1 MPKKIN
7 TMEQITNFQNLP
19 KNFRNVLQDIERCR
33 EKSAR
38 QKYLLDLS
46 EGLLVHIC
54 AFVLG
59 EYKYSGLVSM
69 KLEKLLLQNNR
80 NLSFGTYKLFL
91 QTAIA
96 VLNEGGYTS
105 KFKTLVSGSNDWADV
120 KRFELVFEAVK
131 GRIDKLDGSLLE
143 TEASKISALP
153 QGKTNVIEFFNKV
166 VNLRNR
172 VAHPHQTVK
181 EREIS
186 WPHNEDY
193 FNAINPPLE
202 KALMFLIEQLNEA
215 WSYRFYRVAD
225 SQTNTLQIESE
236 DSSDYEEISY
246 SENLEKGIRLLVN
259 SNFDVIISD
268 WKVLLQASEEALAFI
283 EKENE
288 NLRKMASVEEL
299 KEQIVV
305 ALDDEQIS
313 IEEFKFFESISRVK
327 LGLSSAEL
335 KSLVI
340 DVAKSMNIED
350 PFPEVDKRFIE
361 AIDQAILSK
370 SFNDFVLRLM
380 GEQYGVDAEMFEQ
393 IVNERALELNIDPT
407 LARQSTQVSFDPQ
420 QLDAFVRIH
429 NARNWI
435 RAIHTLNKG
444 VGDSNYKITG
454 EVSVAGSKEYLHKQA
469 FSDVLHFVKSKLNE
483 FSSEG
488 SLEWD
493 AHVNQWQIG
502 AMTSYIWTCFY
513 PKNVPT
519 MSFIALHVSVYQDG
533 SVAIGLLPDW
543 KDYSRIKNYQLL
555 KQVTSRVL
563 DEFAKNYANEI
574 SKYDNLFLWN
584 YNNSAFD
591 TLSNAINEYS
601 WVLREDYNFE
611 QIQFMLLPEELAN
624 NPQAISTSFD
634 ISFNLFNGI
643 IPEIINDYALISN
656 ESEDPF
662 EIYFDSSCKALT
674 ELVGLISAY
683 RNAHSA
689 SVNAGSISTQLNNG
703 FVGYTLES
711 TEEKQNVKFN
721 LQLYF
726 DYIKRKF
733 CVELKFSVTEGFNAW
748 HSSIANALS
757 RFELQQDSVEI
768 FYRKGILLVRYSQD
782 EIADLIQNSPAF
794 VSSVLEGLMSEF
806 AKDSVNPLGF
816 QYSAEHFKLNQSR
829 VDLWLD
835 SVAGQIETLL
845 SNKRRA
851 ERKIFHQLKYSDCV
865 SMNENHKSQTLRWG
879 MDFSNA
885 QNSAFVAIQLQSD
898 TSNVQLT
905 QDLREYANSNEGWKI
920 TSDNSAG
927 VVSVSEWCAWKE
939 GVAIVSSSSSWNRK
953 HGPDQGKLNLEEG
966 VANWSAKT
974 NDLKQWIQVDLGEK
988 KIVQKIS
995 IQGRYNREQ
1004 WVTKF
1009 RVMISL
1015 DGKKFEEIGSSYD
1028 GNSDQKTVVEIALE
1042 PNPVARFVRIVP
1054 LEWHGHISM
1063 RFDVEAKE
1071 FREQSFEIKRGIF
1084 TETLENADLLRNQ
1097 MAEAIS
1103 DIQKSFPGKFGMV
1116 KMIQN

>member
-1 MPKKIN
+1 MQKPNIHQ
-7 TMEQITNFQNLP
+7 ELP
-19 KNFRNVLQDIERCR
+19 KNFRDVLQDIERCR

-59 EYKYSGLVSM
+59 EYKYSGISSVE
-69 KLEKLLLQNNR
+69 LEKLLLKNNR
-80 NLSFGTYKLFL
+80 NLSFGTYLLFL
-91 QTAIA
+91 RSAME
-96 VLNEGGYTS
+96 VLNKGGYKS
-105 KFKTLVSGSNDWADV
+105 KLNKLVWENNEWPEV
-120 KRFELVFEAVK
+120 KRFEVLFDAVK
-131 GRIDKLDGSLLE
+131 TKIDNLEGPVLE
-143 TEASKISALP
+143 TEASKIPSAP
-153 QGKTNVIEFFNKV
+153 QGKTNVIKFFDKV

-172 VAHPHQTVK
+172 VAHPHKVVK
-181 EREIS
+181 DKEVN

-202 KALMFLIEQLNEA
+202 SALLFLIEQLNEA

-225 SQTNTLQIESE
+225 SQSNTLQIESE
-236 DSSDYEEISY
+236 DSSDYEEISF
-246 SENLEKGIRLLVN
+246 SENLEKGIRVLVN

-299 KEQIVV
+299 KEQIVI

-313 IEEFKFFESISRVK
+313 LEEFKFFESISRVK
-327 LGLSSAEL
+327 LGLSSTEM

-393 IVNERALELNIDPT
+393 IVNERAQELNVDPST
-407 LARQSTQVSFDPQ
+407 ARQSTQVNFNPN
-420 QLDAFVRIH
+420 QLDAFVRMH

-435 RAIHTLNKG
+435 RSIHTLNKG
-444 VGDSNYKITG
+444 VGESNYKITG
-454 EVSVAGSKEYLHKQA
+454 DVNNPGSKENLHKQA

-488 SLEWD
+488 ALEWD

-502 AMTSYIWTCFY
+502 AMTGYIWTCFY
-513 PKNVPT
+513 PKNVST
-519 MSFIALHVSVYQDG
+519 KSFIALHVSVYQDG

-543 KDYSRIKNYQLL
+543 KDYSKINNYHLL
-555 KQVTSRVL
+555 KQVTRRVL
-563 DEFAKNYANEI
+563 DEFAKNYAKEI
-574 SKYDNLFLWN
+574 AKYENLFLWN
-584 YNNSAFD
+584 YNNTAFD
-591 TLSNAINEYS
+591 TLSNAVEDYD

-611 QIQFMLLPEELAN
+611 QIQFWLTPEELMS

-643 IPEIINDYALISN
+643 IPEIINDYSLISSEN
-656 ESEDPF
+656 EDPF
-662 EIYFDSSCKALT
+662 AIHFELCHELLKDLVEVVSSYRD
-674 ELVGLISAY
+674 AY
-683 RNAHSA
+683 SLSN
-689 SVNAGSISTQLNNG
+689 NAGTISNQVING

-721 LQLYF
+721 LQVYYDYF
-726 DYIKRKF
+726 KRKF
-733 CVELKFSVTEGFNAW
+733 FVEMKFSVSDGFNAW
-748 HSSIANALS
+748 HSAIAKALA
-757 RFELQQDSVEI
+757 RFELNQQDVET
-768 FYRKGILLVRYSQD
+768 FYRSGILLVRIGQAELTDLAEGSRNT
-782 EIADLIQNSPAF
+782 IAQVLQN
-794 VSSVLEGLMSEF
+794 LMLHF
-806 AKDSVNPLGF
+806 AAESVNPLGF
-816 QYSAEHFKLNQSR
+816 QYNEELFKTHQQK
-829 VDLWLD
+829 VDSLLD
-835 SVAGQIETLL
+835 SVSEKIESLL

-851 ERKIFHQLKYSDCV
+851 ERKIYHQLKYTDCV
-865 SMNENHKSQTLRWG
+865 SMNENYKSQTLRWG
-879 MDFSNA
+879 ADFN
-885 QNSAFVAIQLQSD
+885 NSQGIPFVAIQLESD

-905 QDLREYANSNEGWKI
+905 QELRNYALLNDGWH
-920 TSDNSAG
+920 
-927 VVSVSEWCAWKE
+927 
-939 GVAIVSSSSSWNRK
+939 IVSKQSEANDSKGEWRVWNDKRALITASSSWNRK
-953 HGPDQGKLNLEEG
+953 HGPEQGKLNLEEG
-966 VANWSAKT
+966 VANWSTKT
-974 NDLKQWIQVDLGEK
+974 NDLKQWIQVDFGEK
-988 KIVQKIS
+988 KLIQKVA

-1009 RVMISL
+1009 RVQVSL
-1015 DGKKFEEIGSSYD
+1015 DGKKFEEVGSVFE
-1028 GNSDQKTVVEIALE
+1028 GNVDQHSIVEVALE

-1054 LEWHGHISM
+1054 IEWHGHISM
-1063 RFDVEAKE
+1063 RFDVETKD
-1071 FREQSFEIKRGIF
+1071 FREQAFEMKKEILVGNLSEIELQS
-1084 TETLENADLLRNQ
+1084 TS
-1097 MAEAIS
+1097 MAEVIS
-1103 DIQKSFPGKFGMV
+1103 NIQNTFKGKFGLM
-1116 KMIQN
+1116 K

>member
-1 MPKKIN
+1 MNKPS
-7 TMEQITNFQNLP
+7 NFQNLP
-19 KNFRNVLQDIERCR
+19 KNFRNVLEDIERCR

-46 EGLLVHIC
+46 EALLVHIC

-59 EYKYSGLVSM
+59 EYKYSGIVSI

-80 NLSFGTYKLFL
+80 NLSFGTYRNFL
-91 QTAIA
+91 KAAIE
-96 VLNEGGYTS
+96 VLEQGGYKS
-105 KFKTLVSGSNDWADV
+105 KLSGLVAGSNQWQDLIMFEDV
-120 KRFELVFEAVK
+120 FKAVK
-131 GRIDKLDGSLLE
+131 GKIDSLDATDLE
-143 TEASKISALP
+143 LVASKVPVSL
-153 QGKTNVIEFFNKV
+153 QGKTNVIKFFDPV

-172 VAHPHQTVK
+172 VAHPHQIVK

-193 FNAINPPLE
+193 FNAINPSLE
-202 KALMFLIEQLNEA
+202 KALLFLIEQLNDA
-215 WSYRFYRVAD
+215 WSYRIYKVAESD
-225 SQTNTLQIESE
+225 LNNLQIESDE
-236 DSSDYEEISY
+236 SSEYEEVSF
-246 SENLEKGIRLLVN
+246 SHNLEKGIRVLVN
-259 SNFDVIISD
+259 QDFDLIVSD
-268 WKVLLQASEEALAFI
+268 WKVLLRASEEAVEFI

-288 NLRKMASVEEL
+288 NLRKMASIEEL
-299 KEQIVV
+299 KEHIVI

-393 IVNERALELNIDPT
+393 IVNERAEELNIDAAI
-407 LARQSTQVSFDPQ
+407 ARQSTQVSFNPT

-444 VGDSNYKITG
+444 VGESNYKITEG
-454 EVSVAGSKEYLHKQA
+454 VSVQGSKEFLHKQA

-502 AMTSYIWTCFY
+502 AMTGYIWTCFY

-519 MSFIALHVSVYQDG
+519 MAFIALHVSVYQDG
-533 SVAIGLLPDW
+533 SVAIGMLPDW
-543 KDYSRIKNYQLL
+543 KDYAKINNYHLL
-555 KQVTSRVL
+555 KQVTRRVL

-584 YNNSAFD
+584 YNNAAFD
-591 TLSNAINEYS
+591 TLSNAVSEYD
-601 WVLREDYNFE
+601 WVLREDYSFE
-611 QIQFMLLPEELAN
+611 QIQFMLLPEELAS

-643 IPEIINDYALISN
+643 IPEIINDYTLISS

-662 EIYFDSSCKALT
+662 EINFDSSCNALT
-674 ELVGLISAY
+674 GLVELVSTF
-683 RNAHSA
+683 RNAHSV
-689 SVNAGSISTQLNNG
+689 SVNSGSISTQLING

-733 CVELKFSVTEGFNAW
+733 CAELKFSVTDGFNTW

-757 RFELQQDSVEI
+757 RFELQQASVEI
-768 FYRKGILLVRYSQD
+768 FYRKGILLIRYSQD
-782 EIADLIQNSPAF
+782 EIGDLIQNAPAF
-794 VSSVLEGLMSEF
+794 VSNVLECLMYEF
-806 AKDSVNPLGF
+806 AAESVNPLGF
-816 QYSAEHFKLNQSR
+816 QYSEEHFKSNQSQA
-829 VDLWLD
+829 DALLD
-835 SVAGQIETLL
+835 ALSVRIEPLL

-865 SMNENHKSQTLRWG
+865 SMIEKHKSQVVRWG
-879 MDFSNA
+879 FDFKNA
-885 QNSAFVAIQLQSD
+885 QNSAFVSIQLESD

-905 QDLREYANSNEGWKI
+905 QDLKSYANSTDGWRI
-920 TSDNSAG
+920 NSANLAITP
-927 VVSVSEWCAWKE
+927 STIEWCAWKE
-939 GVAIVSSSSSWNRK
+939 GFAVVSASTSWNKK
-953 HGPDQGKLNLEEG
+953 HGAEQGKLNLEEG
-966 VANWSAKT
+966 IANWSAKT

-988 KIVQKIS
+988 KLVRKVAV
-995 IQGRYNREQ
+995 QGRYNREQ

-1009 RVMISL
+1009 RIMVSL
-1015 DGKKFEEIGSSYD
+1015 DGKKYEEIGSGFD
-1028 GNSDQKTVVEIALE
+1028 GNTDQKTIVEVALE

-1063 RFDVEAKE
+1063 RFDVEATE
-1071 FREQSFEIKRGIF
+1071 FREQSFEMKHENF
-1084 TETLENADLLRNQ
+1084 SENLEQPDVLSNK
-1097 MAEAIS
+1097 MAEVIS
-1103 DIQKSFPGKFGMV
+1103 NIQKTFPGKFGLV
-1116 KMIQN
+1116 K

>member
-1 MPKKIN
+1 MIKPN
-7 TMEQITNFQNLP
+7 NHQELP
-19 KNFRNVLQDIERCR
+19 KNFRDVLQDIERCR

-46 EGLLVHIC
+46 EGLLIHVC

-59 EYKYSGLVSM
+59 EYKYSGISSLE
-69 KLEKLLLQNNR
+69 LEKLLLKNNR
-80 NLSFGTYKLFL
+80 NLSFGTYLLFL
-91 QTAIA
+91 RSTME
-96 VLNEGGYTS
+96 VLNKGGYKS
-105 KFKTLVSGSNDWADV
+105 KLNNLVWENNEWPEV
-120 KRFELVFEAVK
+120 KRFEVLFDAVK
-131 GRIDKLDGSLLE
+131 GKIDNLE
-143 TEASKISALP
+143 GLILEAEANKVALAP
-153 QGKTNVIEFFNKV
+153 QGKTNVIKFFDKV

-172 VAHPHQTVK
+172 VAHPHKVVK
-181 EREIS
+181 DKEVN

-202 KALMFLIEQLNEA
+202 KALMFLIEQLHDA
-215 WSYRFYRVAD
+215 WSYRFYRVAE
-225 SQTNTLQIESE
+225 SESNTLQIESE
-236 DSSDYEEISY
+236 DSSEYEEVSF
-246 SENLEKGIRLLVN
+246 SHNLEKGIRVLVN
-259 SNFDVIISD
+259 ENFDLIVSD

-313 IEEFKFFESISRVK
+313 LEEFKFFESISRVK
-327 LGLSSAEL
+327 LGLSSAEV

-393 IVNERALELNIDPT
+393 IVNERAEELNIDAAI
-407 LARQSTQVSFDPQ
+407 ARQSTQVSFNPK
-420 QLDAFVRIH
+420 QLDAFVRMH

-435 RAIHTLNKG
+435 KAIHTLNKG

-454 EVSVAGSKEYLHKQA
+454 DVSVAGSKEFLHKQA

-519 MSFIALHVSVYQDG
+519 KSFIALHVSVYQDG

-543 KDYSRIKNYQLL
+543 KDYSKINNYQLL

-563 DEFAKNYANEI
+563 DGFAKNYAKEI

-591 TLSNAINEYS
+591 TLSNAVSEYN
-601 WVLREDYNFE
+601 WVLREDYSFE

-643 IPEIINDYALISN
+643 IPEIINDYSLIS
-656 ESEDPF
+656 SEIEDSF
-662 EIYFDSSCKALT
+662 ALNFDSSTNALT
-674 ELVGLISAY
+674 GLVELVSTF
-683 RNAHSA
+683 RNAHA
-689 SVNAGSISTQLNNG
+689 VSVNAGSISAQLING

-711 TEEKQNVKFN
+711 TEEKQSVKFN

-726 DYIKRKF
+726 DYIKRRF
-733 CVELKFSVTEGFNAW
+733 CVSLKFSVTDGFNMW
-748 HSSIANALS
+748 HSSIANALA
-757 RFELQQDSVEI
+757 RFEMHQSDVET
-768 FYRKGILLVRYSQD
+768 FYRKGILLIRYSQV
-782 EIADLIQNSPAF
+782 EIIDLMNNASAF
-794 VSSVLEGLMSEF
+794 VSNTLECLMSEF
-806 AKDSVNPLGF
+806 AQESVNPLGF
-816 QYSAEHFKLNQSR
+816 QYSAEHFKSNQAKADALLDALSER
-829 VDLWLD
+829 V
-835 SVAGQIETLL
+835 EPFL

-879 MDFSNA
+879 FNFKTS
-885 QNSAFVAIQLQSD
+885 QYSPFVSIQLESD
-898 TSNVQLT
+898 TSNFQLT
-905 QDLREYANSNEGWKI
+905 QDLKAYAHSNEGWEI
-920 TSDNSAG
+920 TSSDAIS
-927 VVSVSEWCAWKE
+927 SKISEEWCAWKE
-939 GVAIVSSSSSWNRK
+939 GVAVVTSSSSWNRK
-953 HGPDQGKLNLEEG
+953 HGPEQGKLNLEEG
-966 VANWSAKT
+966 IANWSAKA
-974 NDLKQWIQVDLGEK
+974 NDLKQCIEVDLGEK
-988 KIVQKIS
+988 KLVQKIA

-1009 RVMISL
+1009 RIMVSL
-1015 DGKKFEEIGSSYD
+1015 DGKKFEEIGTGFD
-1028 GNSDQKTVVEIALE
+1028 GNTDQKTIVEVVLE
-1042 PNPVARFVRIVP
+1042 PNPVARVVRIVP

-1063 RFDVEAKE
+1063 RFDVQAKE
-1071 FREQSFEIKRGIF
+1071 FREQSFEMKIENF
-1084 TETLENADLLRNQ
+1084 AESLEESEALGNK
-1097 MAEAIS
+1097 MAEVIS
-1103 DIQKSFPGKFGMV
+1103 DIQKTFPGKFGLV
-1116 KMIQN
+1116 KQVQN